1 MSLYEKNF
9 SITKAK
15 LKPKR
20 KNSLWITNGTAM
32 SSKQKQELSLYNLI
46 KPYLN
51 EKCSLSLYSCYIH
64 SYISYANIA
73 WAKTF
78 LPNLLKNR

>member
-1 MSLYEKNF
+1 
-9 SITKAK
+9 
-15 LKPKR
+15 
-20 KNSLWITNGTAM
+20 M

-51 EKCSLSLYSCYIH
+51 ETCSLSLYSCYIH